1 MITAKTVLN
10 AVIGF
15 PLAHSQSPA
24 FHNEEY
30 LKRGHDAILLA
41 FESDNLPGLVQALRT
56 LNVGLIAVTLPFKET
71 ILPLLD
77 ELDPL
82 AERLGSVNTV
92 LNMDGKL
99 KGFNTD
105 IHGIEKAFEGVELVG
120 KKVLLLGAG
129 GVAKPVAHFVNEAGA
144 ELLCMNRSREH
155 AEKLVGEFGGRIV
168 EDLADETFDVIIN
181 ATPIGLAPHV
191 EETPL
196 DARFLRAG
204 QVVFDIVY
212 NPEETRLLREAKSVG
227 AVAVSG
233 LTMFKAQALEQIRLW
248 ETLVLNR
255 S

>member
-1 MITAKTVLN
+1 MITAKTMLN

-15 PLAHSQSPA
+15 PLAHSLSPA

-30 LKRGHDAILLA
+30 ARRGHDAVLLA
-41 FESDNLPGLVQALRT
+41 FENEDLVALVQALRT

-77 ELDPL
+77 QLDPL

-92 LNMDGKL
+92 LNMGGKL

-105 IHGIEKAFEGVELVG
+105 ILGIAKALEGVELAG

-129 GVAKPVAHFVNEAGA
+129 GVAKPVSAFVTDSGS
-144 ELLCMNRSREH
+144 ELLCMNRSRER
-155 AEKLVGEFGGRIV
+155 AEELVGEFGGRIV
-168 EDLADETFDVIIN
+168 EDLANETFDVVIN
-181 ATPIGLAPHV
+181 ATPLGLAPN
-191 EETPL
+191 ENETPL
-196 DARFLRAG
+196 DARFLRAEHI
-204 QVVFDIVY
+204 VFDIVY
-212 NPEETRLLREAKSVG
+212 NPEETRLLREAKAVG
-227 AVAVSG
+227 AVTVSG
-233 LTMFKAQALEQIRLW
+233 LTMFKAQALGQIRLW